1 MLDPFSPTC
10 GLRQGDP
17 LLPYLFLF
25 VADGLSCMIR
35 REIDLGALKELHICR
50 RGAGI
55 SHLLLDDDSLL
66 FFEGSVN
73 QAMVIKLILNHY
85 EWSTGQQ
92 ISLGKCSIMYGA
104 GCNQEVQAEIKNIL
118 NYETKTFEEE
128 YLGLPVPEGS
138 MKKGKFKPIKER
150 FQKRAS
156 DWSKR
161 YMSSGA
167 KETNKIGVASSSN
180 LCNGCF

>member
-1 MLDPFSPTC
+1 
-10 GLRQGDP
+10 
-17 LLPYLFLF
+17 
-25 VADGLSCMIR
+25 
-35 REIDLGALKELHICR
+35 
-50 RGAGI
+50 
-55 SHLLLDDDSLL
+55 
-66 FFEGSVN
+66 VN

-104 GCNQEVQAEIKNIL
+104 RCNQEVQAEIKNIL

-128 YLGLPVPEGS
+128 YLGLPVPEGR
-138 MKKGKFKPIKER
+138 MKKEKIKPIKER